1 MNNNLNQISLTGMIS
16 APVRFS
22 HEIFGEMFFETF
34 LKIPRSGEKAD
45 LIPVVISDRTIDITS
60 LSEDQIISVEGQLR
74 SYNQEDGDMH
84 FLSHR
89 AFAQSVSAA
98 PEKPVKFMD
107 QVKLEGYVCTQ
118 PACRITPGGKQIT
131 GFLLAVN
138 RLFDR
143 ADYISCIC
151 WGRNAVY
158 ASGFETG
165 AFLRV
170 EGRLQSRSYRK
181 ILQTGKVIK
190 RQVYEVS
197 VIRMR
202 RLDLADISA

>member
-16 APVRFS
+16 APVTCS
-22 HEIFGEMFFETF
+22 HEIFGEMFFETV
-34 LKIPRSGEKAD
+34 LKIPRDGDKED
-45 LIPVVISDRTIDITS
+45 MIPVVISDRVTDIS
-60 LSEDQIISVEGQLR
+60 ALSEDQIVSVSGQLR
-74 SYNQEDGDMH
+74 SYNQEDGDLH

-89 AFAQSVSAA
+89 AFAESVSPA
-98 PEKPVKFMD
+98 PEKPVKFLD

-118 PACRITPGGKQIT
+118 PSYRITPGGKQIT

-138 RLFDR
+138 RLYDR

-165 AFLRV
+165 AFLGI

-181 ILQTGKVIK
+181 ILPTGKVIRRK
-190 RQVYEVS
+190 VYEVS
-197 VIRMR
+197 VSRMR
-202 RLDLADISA
+202 RLDLMDISA

>member
-1 MNNNLNQISLTGMIS
+1 MNNNLNQNSLTGMIS
-16 APVRFS
+16 EPVTYS
-22 HEIFGEMFFETF
+22 HEIYGEKFFETV
-34 LKIPRSGEKAD
+34 LKIPRGNEKED
-45 LIPVVISDRTIDITS
+45 LIPVVVPDRVTDVTG
-60 LSEDQIISVEGQLR
+60 LSENQIVSVRGQLR
-74 SYNQEDGDMH
+74 SYNHEDGDLH

-89 AFAQSVSAA
+89 VFAESVSAFSG
-98 PEKPVKFMD
+98 KTVKFED
-107 QVKLEGYVCTQ
+107 RVKLEGYVCTQ
-118 PACRITPGGKQIT
+118 PSYRITPGGKQIT

-170 EGRLQSRSYRK
+170 EGRLQSRGYRK
-181 ILQTGKVIK
+181 VLPAGKVLK
-190 RQVYEVS
+190 RKVYEVS

-202 RLDLADISA
+202 RQDLMDISA